1 MKAKKCW
8 TKEELNKFDNE
19 ELADFLEEICEY
31 ELHYSEKQIDELFE
45 DILDTR
51 EDSFDRK
58 GVISWILT
66 LTKEAE
72 NG

>member
-1 MKAKKCW
+1 MKKVW
-8 TKEELNKFDNE
+8 TEEKLNELDNE
-19 ELADFLEEICEY
+19 SLAELLDEICEY
-31 ELHYSEKQIDELFE
+31 ELNYSEEQIDELFE

-58 GVISWILT
+58 SVINWILA
-66 LTKEAE
+66 LIKEAE